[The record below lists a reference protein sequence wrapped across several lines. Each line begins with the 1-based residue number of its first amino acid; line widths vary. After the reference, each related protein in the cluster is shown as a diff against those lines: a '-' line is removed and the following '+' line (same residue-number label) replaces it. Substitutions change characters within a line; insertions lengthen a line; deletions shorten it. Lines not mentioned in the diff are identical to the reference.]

1 MKQEWEGKSASKQTK
16 LLGKNLIGYH
26 DEIIKV
32 IIHEWEEDKCHCGA
46 FIVLGKANKKGI
58 NMLLKIFFF
67 FFLTEWDSW
76 FGFMSPLI
84 MPVFRT
90 HSAGVSEFIG
100 TISSWWDPVTLK
112 CITGNQ

>member
-67 FFLTEWDSW
+67 FF
-76 FGFMSPLI
+76 
-84 MPVFRT
+84 
-90 HSAGVSEFIG
+90 
-100 TISSWWDPVTLK
+100 
-112 CITGNQ
+112 